1 LRIPPRGDHVE
12 ADDPQ
17 VVGGVQ
23 SWLINGGIVA
33 LAIGLIV
40 VARLGQEAGMP
51 SGWRWLSLTIAA
63 LGLVGV
69 ILTFADVYEL
79 NALLVLLI
87 AGVLAPAWAIWLSSR
102 ASKLWPDSP
111 APLITLP

>member
-1 LRIPPRGDHVE
+1 MSRPMILNLD
-12 ADDPQ
+12 
-17 VVGGVQ
+17 GGVQ

-33 LAIGLIV
+33 LAIGLI
-40 VARLGQEAGMP
+40 AGMP

-79 NALLVLLI
+79 DALVVLVI
-87 AGVLAPAWAIWLSSR
+87 AAVLAPAWAIWLSSR
-102 ASKLWPDSP
+102 ASTLWPDST
-111 APLITLP
+111 APPITLP